1 MAKATSPLFAVEAS
15 GQVGKAIV
23 YDRRGYVRMYT
34 KPANPKTDGQGN
46 IRTPFRAVAA
56 IIKATGQNAKADLK
70 TKAEPSYRWNAWLVR
85 EMLGKSLAAWDASM
99 AAFSGLAATAQQN
112 WDDAAQNAGINPTPM
127 PYDQNPPDHLAGRA
141 LYAAARVLTHAGL
154 GPGEPTADNATA
166 WANYITS

>member
-15 GQVGKAIV
+15 GQVGKSIV
-23 YDRRGYVRMYT
+23 YDRRGFVRMYT
-34 KPANPKTDGQGN
+34 RPTNPKTDAQGN

-85 EMLGKSLAAWDASM
+85 ETLGKSLKNWQDAM
-99 AAFSGLAATAQQN
+99 TAYNGLDATVQGN
-112 WDDAAQNAGINPTPM
+112 WDTAAQNAGINPTPL

-141 LYAAARVLTHAGL
+141 LYAAARALHANGL
-154 GPGEPTADNATA
+154 GAGDPASTDPTA
-166 WANYITS
+166 WATYITS